1 MVKTER
7 SGVFHIVPLGYWET
21 CDARQWGIIGSI
33 SEKSIRIRAG
43 VNMPIGAKLKIRI
56 FRTLGHDFDGS
67 QALVEITGKEPCWGG
82 GSEAYEYEFEFIVI
96 SEEDRLKLGNSLTIR
111 EEKRRSALGWA

>member
-33 SEKSIRIRAG
+33 SEKSLRVRSDVSMPVGAELRIR
-43 VNMPIGAKLKIRI
+43 VFCKL
-56 FRTLGHDFDGS
+56 GYDFD
-67 QALVEITGKEPCWGG
+67 QFQTLVEITGKEPCWEGG
-82 GSEAYEYEFEFIVI
+82 WEAFEYELEFIKNRK
-96 SEEDRLKLGNSLTIR
+96 E
-111 EEKRRSALGWA
+111 